1 MDVWLGVGVVVVVLA
16 LSYFTPRR
24 KCGSGG
30 GGCQGCGSSCGQSG
44 DRQMKKAEET
54 VDSLSR

>member
-24 KCGSGG
+24 KCGG
-30 GGCQGCGSSCGQSG
+30 GGCQGCGSSCSQSG
-44 DRQMKKAEET
+44 DKQMAEAKET
-54 VDSLSR
+54 EDSLSR